1 MKLSFFTRILFPFL
15 IILIVASC
23 RQSPHKKNSPSAVYE
38 DSLAIRSMIG
48 SNTKTD
54 SIAEVRTRR
63 ARIAWYLSSKT
74 KLIPPESM
82 TPDMQR
88 ALDIA
93 LKDSLFTR
101 FLYFNQQPMLC
112 EVFGIYPVKP
122 GDLTIKASP
131 KTYKIEVYNFAQN
144 ASIIAFAD
152 LNQDKLLSAHQ
163 LEQSQPDIPPS
174 LLRTAI
180 AIATN
185 SDEVKEALGYVPI
198 EGNAQMAS
206 TKTSLNKTNCERS
219 RHLCVAPTFV
229 KDDKAL
235 WVIVDLTDLT
245 VAGIRW
251 TNVGTTG
258 PAIITERKLQDDK
271 MTTCFCEQEN
281 RLSKNNW
288 EMNYHITSS
297 DGLEITQ
304 LSYKN
309 TPVLKSAKLVDWH
322 VSYSTRDGFGYS
334 DAIGC
339 PVFSQAAVVANK
351 APTVAELRDASN
363 HVIGFTLEQ
372 TYFTQG
378 WPTPCNYNYV
388 QRYEFYNDGRFRV
401 AAASIGRGCGN
412 DGTYRPVFRIAFQ
425 QQASIQQWKEN
436 GWIPWSKEQ
445 WNLQDITSSY
455 TPEGYLFRISSPGY
469 SYFLEPGRGQFND
482 KGRGDFA
489 YTYITKYKAEEGD
502 NNLITIGPC
511 CNEDY
516 RQGPEKFIEPGPES
530 LANSDIVLW
539 YVPQLKND
547 DRVGKEYCWAESVLQ
562 NGIFV
567 AKTYP
572 CMAGP
577 MFVPAKY

>member
-152 LNQDKLLSAHQ
+152 LSQDKLLSAHQ

-251 TNVGTTG
+251 TNVGVTG

-445 WNLQDITSSY
+445 WNLQDITSTY

-469 SYFLEPGRGQFND
+469 SYFVEPGRGQFND